1 MSTTTTSSG
10 ERSGE
15 RSMLAGGDGAVGQVI
30 GSFGGGGAQRLAYNV
45 AVGLGDRRVR
55 SFAIAL
61 REAGHYTQEPDPRVT
76 TVSFSS
82 KSSSVMSL
90 VRSAKAFRD
99 LVRKERLRVL
109 HVHGTSSLP
118 FVAIAT
124 LGMAKRPK
132 LAFTWQDSES
142 VLNQKGWRRACMIWA
157 LRRCDSVSGSCQK
170 VAAILRSG
178 ARLDEVGIFH
188 GGVPMTLEP
197 SERPEAEPRI
207 VWLGRMVPPKDPQAL
222 VRAAAAMRREGHR
235 FSVDL
240 VGKPIPSTQ
249 WYFDQ
254 TRELIASSGL
264 EGVVRAPGFV
274 SDDGMKTIMAE
285 AQIGVQTSHTEGM
298 SIALMEQMMAGL
310 AIIATDVGD
319 TACAIRHEENGLLVP
334 AKDPAAL
341 DAALRRLL
349 ADPELRRRLGRAA
362 RETAVRDF
370 SLDAVSDR
378 ALREYER
385 LVEKA

>member
-1 MSTTTTSSG
+1 
-10 ERSGE
+10 
-15 RSMLAGGDGAVGQVI
+15 
-30 GSFGGGGAQRLAYNV
+30 
-45 AVGLGDRRVR
+45 
-55 SFAIAL
+55 
-61 REAGHYTQEPDPRVT
+61 
-76 TVSFSS
+76 
-82 KSSSVMSL
+82 
-90 VRSAKAFRD
+90 
-99 LVRKERLRVL
+99 
-109 HVHGTSSLP
+109 
-118 FVAIAT
+118 
-124 LGMAKRPK
+124 
-132 LAFTWQDSES
+132 
-142 VLNQKGWRRACMIWA
+142 
-157 LRRCDSVSGSCQK
+157 
-170 VAAILRSG
+170 
-178 ARLDEVGIFH
+178 
-188 GGVPMTLEP
+188 
-197 SERPEAEPRI
+197 
-207 VWLGRMVPPKDPQAL
+207 MVPPKDPQAL

-341 DAALRRLL
+341 EAALRRLL